1 MKNRFKNLSKPLL
14 LDGACGSVL
23 QNSGFEIDPE
33 LWSSVLSFVN
43 PDAVFEVHKSY
54 ADAGA
59 DIITTNTFRT
69 NPEAIKR
76 SSYSYNW
83 IELVNRSV
91 DLAKEAAGAKDMI
104 VAGCN
109 APAEDCYSPRRT
121 LSLTRLEKNHA
132 LHIDELM
139 KAGCDIILNE
149 TMGHLDELMIASR
162 YCGTNSIPFI
172 TSIYFDENLRLFGG
186 ESVEDAITMV
196 MEFEPL
202 LISFNCVNLT
212 AFSNLFNAYK
222 PLPPF
227 GFYLNCG
234 TGKITDPQ
242 MHSCITPDEYISGIS
257 GFLGENLKMIG
268 ACCGSTAD
276 HIKKLR
282 EFIDEKY
289 RD

>member
-1 MKNRFKNLSKPLL
+1 MKNRIKNSRKPLL
-14 LDGACGSVL
+14 LDGACGTVL
-23 QNSGFEIDPE
+23 QNSGYQIDPE

-54 ADAGA
+54 IDAGA

-91 DLAKEAAGAKDMI
+91 ALVKDAASDTDII

-109 APAEDCYSPRRT
+109 APAEDCYSAQRT

-139 KAGCDIILNE
+139 KAGCDIIINE

-162 YCGTNSIPFI
+162 YCATNSIPFI
-172 TSIYFDENLRLFGG
+172 TSIFFDENLRLFGG

-202 LISFNCVNLT
+202 LISFNCVKLKT
-212 AFSNLFNAYK
+212 FSNLFEAYK

-234 TGKITDPQ
+234 TGNLTDFE
-242 MHSCITPDEYISGIS
+242 MKSCLTPDEYISSIS
-257 GFLGENLKMIG
+257 QFFSQNLKMVG

-282 EFIDEKY
+282 AFVDEKY

>member
-1 MKNRFKNLSKPLL
+1 MKNRFRNLKKPLI
-14 LDGACGSVL
+14 LDGAGGSLL
-23 QNSGFEIDPE
+23 QNTGYETDPE
-33 LWSSVLSFVN
+33 LWSSVLSYTN

-54 ADAGA
+54 VEAGA

-76 SSYSYNW
+76 SSYTYNW

-91 DLAKEAAGAKDMI
+91 ALARDAAGSTGVI
-104 VAGCN
+104 VAGSN
-109 APAEDCYSPRRT
+109 APAEDCYSPLRT

-139 KAGCDIILNE
+139 KAGSDLIINE
-149 TMGHLDELMIASR
+149 TMGHLDELMISSR
-162 YCGTNSIPFI
+162 YCSTNSIPFI
-172 TSIYFDENLRLFGG
+172 TSIFFDEHLRLLSG

-202 LISFNCVNLT
+202 LISFNCVRIDSFRKLYK
-212 AFSNLFNAYK
+212 AYQ

-234 TGKITDPQ
+234 TGNFTDSD
-242 MHSCITPDEYISGIS
+242 MKECITPDEYINGIS
-257 GFLGENLKMIG
+257 EFFTTNLRMVG
-268 ACCGSTAD
+268 ACCGSDTG

-282 EFIDEKY
+282 SAVDAKY
-289 RD
+289 PD